1 VEHQIVLREVARY
14 ADRVLTGAKLLPGM
28 TLADV
33 GSGAG
38 LIAFKAIDQIG
49 SDLHVIL
56 TDISP
61 LLMEHSRQVAINTG
75 VLNQCTFLEC
85 NAEQLHGIKDE
96 SVDVVTT
103 RATLAY
109 VANKDSALR
118 EFHRIL
124 KLGGRISLAEPIMMD
139 EALATCALK
148 AAVDNEDLDDAD
160 PFLGLM
166 HRWKAAQF
174 PNTEKN
180 GTVSHD

>member
-1 VEHQIVLREVARY
+1 MLRELARY

-124 KLGGRISLAEPIMMD
+124 KPGGRVIPPISTDLRSRTFMQPWPDA
-139 EALATCALK
+139 AL
-148 AAVDNEDLDDAD
+148 
-160 PFLGLM
+160 G
-166 HRWKAAQF
+166 
-174 PNTEKN
+174 
-180 GTVSHD
+180 